1 MAGWRVRVSGRQMST
16 RKWPGGEYASV
27 AGRRVRV
34 NDWETS
40 TREWQGDDRGETTTL
55 EMSGD

>member
-1 MAGWRVRVSGRQMST
+1 MNGQETSARE
-16 RKWPGGEYASV
+16 WPGGEYASV

-55 EMSGD
+55 ERSGD